1 MGGGAIFVIGDGP
14 ACFDFFAIPNF
25 DADKVLFAPL
35 NVATFF
41 SPICLTLDA
50 ARTENNESLP
60 YATKGVTINYDAIQ
74 DKSLY
79 RIT

>member
-1 MGGGAIFVIGDGP
+1 MFVIGDG
-14 ACFDFFAIPNF
+14 CFDFFAIPNF

-50 ARTENNESLP
+50 ARTE
-60 YATKGVTINYDAIQ
+60 I
-74 DKSLY
+74 
-79 RIT
+79 

>member
-1 MGGGAIFVIGDGP
+1 MGFGGGAIFVTHDEG
-14 ACFDFFAIPNF
+14 FDFFAIPNF

-50 ARTENNESLP
+50 ARTKNMMSIRYGQSNGPLRFTARS
-60 YATKGVTINYDAIQ
+60 G
-74 DKSLY
+74 
-79 RIT
+79 